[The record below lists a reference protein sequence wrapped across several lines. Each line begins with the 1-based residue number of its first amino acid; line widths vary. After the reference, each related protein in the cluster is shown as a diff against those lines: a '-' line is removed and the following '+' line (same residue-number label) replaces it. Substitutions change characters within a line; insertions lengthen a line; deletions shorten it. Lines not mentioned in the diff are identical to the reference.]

1 MVVGALCVYWPDGHC
16 ARCVEHSRF
25 DVAVGFV
32 DSHSLAV
39 HVVAAAHGSPS
50 FAPDQLVPTT
60 HAEHTRSVVGVP
72 ADVWPWPA
80 GHVRHATHD
89 CADVAPAAENVP
101 DAHGLHDALT
111 AVA

>member
-1 MVVGALCVYWPDGHC
+1 M
-16 ARCVEHSRF
+16 
-25 DVAVGFV
+25 

-72 ADVWPWPA
+72 ADVCPWPA

-89 CADVAPAAENVP
+89 CADVAPAAEYVP

>member
-1 MVVGALCVYWPDGHC
+1 M
-16 ARCVEHSRF
+16 CVEQPRS
-25 DVAVGFV
+25 DDTVGFV
-32 DSHSLAV
+32 DSHSPCLHTVSGA
-39 HVVAAAHGSPS
+39 HAAPS

-89 CADVAPAAENVP
+89 CADVAPAAEYVP